1 MVNADKSQISPLFIG
16 DSGVKSIFVGSEKI
30 YERPG
35 GYVYLVL
42 TTKPEVKSSEIQ
54 K

>member
-1 MVNADKSQISPLFIG
+1 MVNAEKSQISPLFIG
-16 DSGVKSIFVGSEKI
+16 DTGVKSIFVGTEKI

-42 TTKPEVKSSEIQ
+42 NTKPEEQPSETQ
-54 K
+54 Q

>member
-1 MVNADKSQISPLFIG
+1 MVNAEKSQISPLFIG
-16 DSGVKSIFVGSEKI
+16 DTGVKSIFIGTEKI

-42 TTKPEVKSSEIQ
+42 NTKPENNPSETQ